1 TQVRGEAVCYKVGLE
16 LKEMADAEDEKPAS
30 NLSIEQELRQKNED
44 WVRALVNADG
54 ATLNRIMADDCVFTH
69 PLEGDDKA
77 QFVSDVESG
86 ELRVEYMNRDRVDV
100 RIYGDTAVISC
111 RDDAKWLY
119 GGREISGIYRTL
131 HVYAK
136 RAEGWQL
143 VAVQAC
149 PVTHP

>member
-1 TQVRGEAVCYKVGLE
+1 
-16 LKEMADAEDEKPAS
+16 MADSDEAQKPSS
-30 NLSIEQELRQKNED
+30 NIEVEQELRQKNDE
-44 WVRALVNADG
+44 WVRALVGRDAV
-54 ATLNRIMADDCVFTH
+54 TLNRIMADDCVFTH

-86 ELRVEYMNRDRVDV
+86 DLRVEYMNRDRVDV
-100 RIYGDTAVISC
+100 RIYGSTAVISC

-119 GGREISGIYRTL
+119 AGREIAGIYRTL

-136 RAEGWQL
+136 RDDEWKL

-149 PVTHP
+149 PVTHS

>member
-1 TQVRGEAVCYKVGLE
+1 
-16 LKEMADAEDEKPAS
+16 MAESPEDEKQAS
-30 NLSIEQELRQKNED
+30 TISIEQELRQKNDE
-44 WVRALVNADG
+44 WVRALVGRDA
-54 ATLNRIMADDCVFTH
+54 ATLNRIMAEDCIFTH

-86 ELRVEYMNRDRVDV
+86 DLVVEYMNRDHIDV
-100 RIYGDTAVISC
+100 RIYGDTAVLSC

-119 GGREISGIYRTL
+119 AGREISGIYRTL

-136 RAEGWQL
+136 REQGWQL
-143 VAVQAC
+143 VAVQSC

>member
-1 TQVRGEAVCYKVGLE
+1 
-16 LKEMADAEDEKPAS
+16 MADDTQDEKPAS
-30 NLSIEQELRQKNED
+30 NLSIEQELRQKNDE
-44 WVRALVNADG
+44 WVLALVNQDA

-86 ELRVEYMNRDRVDV
+86 DLRVERMNRDHVDV

-119 GGREISGIYRTL
+119 GGREISGVYRTL

-136 RAEGWQL
+136 RERGWQL
-143 VAVQAC
+143 VAVQSC

>member
-1 TQVRGEAVCYKVGLE
+1 
-16 LKEMADAEDEKPAS
+16 MADEAEDTKPDS
-30 NLSIEQELRQKNED
+30 NISVEQELRQKNED
-44 WVRALVNADG
+44 WVRALINRDA

-86 ELRVEYMNRDRVDV
+86 DLRVAHMHRDHVDV
-100 RIYGDTAVISC
+100 RVYGQTAVISC
-111 RDDAKWLY
+111 RDNTKWLY

-131 HVYAK
+131 HVYA
-136 RAEGWQL
+136 RREQGWQL
-143 VAVQAC
+143 VAVQSC

>member
-1 TQVRGEAVCYKVGLE
+1 
-16 LKEMADAEDEKPAS
+16 MAEAEDEKAAS
-30 NLSIEQELRQKNED
+30 NISIEQELRQKNED
-44 WVRALVNADG
+44 WVRALVGRDG

-77 QFVSDVESG
+77 QFISDVESG

-119 GGREISGIYRTL
+119 GGREISAIYRTL

-136 RAEGWQL
+136 RDEGWQL
-143 VAVQAC
+143 VAVQSC
-149 PVTHP
+149 PVTHQ

>member
-1 TQVRGEAVCYKVGLE
+1 
-16 LKEMADAEDEKPAS
+16 MADTGEEESQAS
-30 NLSIEQELRQKNED
+30 NISIEQELRQKNED
-44 WVRALVNADG
+44 WVRALVNRDG
-54 ATLNRIMADDCVFTH
+54 ATLNRIMAEDCVFTH

-100 RIYGDTAVISC
+100 RIYGSTAVISC
-111 RDDAKWLY
+111 RDDCKWLY

-131 HVYAK
+131 HVYSK
-136 RAEGWQL
+136 RGEGWQL
-143 VAVQAC
+143 VAVQSC

>member
-1 TQVRGEAVCYKVGLE
+1 
-16 LKEMADAEDEKPAS
+16 MADHEEDDKPAS
-30 NLSIEQELRQKNED
+30 NISIEQELRQKNDE
-44 WVRALVNADG
+44 WVRALVNRDG

-86 ELRVEYMNRDRVDV
+86 DLRVEYMNRDRVDV

-119 GGREISGIYRTL
+119 SGREISGIYRTL

-136 RAEGWQL
+136 REKGWQL
-143 VAVQAC
+143 VAVQSC

>member
-1 TQVRGEAVCYKVGLE
+1 
-16 LKEMADAEDEKPAS
+16 MADEAEDLKPVS
-30 NLSIEQELRQKNED
+30 NISIEQELRRKNDD
-44 WVRALVNADG
+44 WVRALINRDA

-77 QFVSDVESG
+77 QFISDVESG
-86 ELRVEYMNRDRVDV
+86 ALQMAYMHRDRVDV
-100 RIYGDTAVISC
+100 RIYGQTAVISC

-136 RAEGWQL
+136 REQGWQL
-143 VAVQAC
+143 VAVQSC

>member
-1 TQVRGEAVCYKVGLE
+1 MANREEE
-16 LKEMADAEDEKPAS
+16 LPAS
-30 NLSIEQELRQKNED
+30 NINIEQELRQKNDE
-44 WVRALVNADG
+44 WVRALVNRDG

-77 QFVSDVESG
+77 QFISDVEAG
-86 ELRVEYMNRDRVDV
+86 DLVVEYMHRDHVDV
-100 RIYGDTAVISC
+100 RIYGSTAVISC

-131 HVYAK
+131 HVYA
-136 RAEGWQL
+136 RRSGGWQL
-143 VAVQAC
+143 VAVQSC

>member
-1 TQVRGEAVCYKVGLE
+1 MTNAEGEH
-16 LKEMADAEDEKPAS
+16 PAS
-30 NLSIEQELRQKNED
+30 NISIEQELRQKNDE
-44 WVRALVNADG
+44 WVQALVNRDA

-86 ELRVEYMNRDRVDV
+86 DLRVEYMHRERVDV
-100 RIYGDTAVISC
+100 RIYGSTAVISC

-131 HVYAK
+131 HVYSK

-143 VAVQAC
+143 VAVQSC

>member
-1 TQVRGEAVCYKVGLE
+1 
-16 LKEMADAEDEKPAS
+16 MADAEDEKPAS
-30 NLSIEQELRQKNED
+30 NISIEQELRQKNED

-54 ATLNRIMADDCVFTH
+54 ATLNRVMADDCVFTH

-77 QFVSDVESG
+77 QFISDVESG

-136 RAEGWQL
+136 RDEEWRL
-143 VAVQAC
+143 VAVQSC

>member
-1 TQVRGEAVCYKVGLE
+1 
-16 LKEMADAEDEKPAS
+16 MADAEEDKPDS
-30 NLSIEQELRQKNED
+30 TISIEQELRRKNDE
-44 WVRALVNADG
+44 WVRALVGRDG

-77 QFVSDVESG
+77 QFIGDVESG
-86 ELRVEYMNRDRVDV
+86 DLRVEYMHRDHVDV

-119 GGREISGIYRTL
+119 GGRELSGIYRTL

-136 RAEGWQL
+136 RERGWQL
-143 VAVQAC
+143 VAIQSC

>member
-1 TQVRGEAVCYKVGLE
+1 M
-16 LKEMADAEDEKPAS
+16 MAFEEDEKPAS
-30 NLSIEQELRQKNED
+30 NLSIEQELRQKNDD
-44 WVRALVNADG
+44 WVEALVNRDA
-54 ATLNRIMADDCVFTH
+54 ATLNRIMAEDCVFTH

-100 RIYGDTAVISC
+100 RIYGSTAVISC

-136 RAEGWQL
+136 RDKGWQL
-143 VAVQAC
+143 VAVQSC
-149 PVTHP
+149 PVTHH